1 MKTIIITKELDYPWL
16 HDILPSHHPLLVP
29 LCNKPFI
36 EFFIDFSI
44 LAGSTAIRI
53 ISDDTINDV
62 ESFCEKGNRW
72 GIDISY
78 ANSLASDNLD
88 KILEKNS
95 RFCSNERIMIINNIL
110 FIHYNKN
117 IDYRSFFAS
126 LPSGD
131 ILGFG
136 KRTLSLRGAPVASE
150 NIQEAP
156 PLSTVV
162 LDSIEHYYQLAEDLL
177 HNRLLHYVLPGYNNE
192 AGCYI
197 GRNVVIQK
205 SAKIVKPVIIGNN
218 VQILAGSIIGPAA
231 IIGNNVIVDR
241 KSTVSSSIVMDNTFI
256 GEELEVENKIAS
268 GNVLIDPESGHSLT
282 MEDPHLLSS
291 ISQTGSSTTLF
302 LRIVHSCIAASL
314 IIILFI
320 PYLLLRPILELR
332 GYWSTKQIIYHSGKP
347 RCKVTLPVTTLRKKG
362 LPGAL
367 AAFFSLDR
375 FMWLFKVLSGH
386 LDIIGSRPIEVTQK
400 NKAHHRPGVFS
411 YAEAEDWPQNDI
423 DSDIVDHYYAVHSN
437 IFKDIAMTHKALFN
451 RIHQDETL

>member
-1 MKTIIITKELDYPWL
+1 MKTIIITKGVDYPWL
-16 HDILPSHHPLLVP
+16 HDILPGHHPLLIP

-53 ISDDTINDV
+53 ISDETINDV
-62 ESFCEKGNRW
+62 ADFCEKGDRW

-78 ANSLASDNLD
+78 ANSLPSDSLN

-95 RFCSNERIMIINNIL
+95 KFCSNERIMIINNIL
-110 FIHYNKN
+110 FFHYNKN
-117 IDYRSFFAS
+117 ADYRSFFAS

-131 ILGFG
+131 VLGFDQ
-136 KRTLSLRGAPVASE
+136 KTLSLTGSPVASE
-150 NIQEAP
+150 NSRETP

-162 LDSIEHYYQLAEDLL
+162 LDSAGQYYELAKDLL

-218 VQILAGSIIGPAA
+218 VQILAGSVIGPAA

-241 KSTVSSSIVMDNTFI
+241 KSTVASSIVMDNTFI
-256 GEELEVENKIAS
+256 GEQLEVERKIAS
-268 GNVLIDPESGHSLT
+268 GNVLIDPESGQSLT

-291 ISQTGSSTTLF
+291 ISQTGGSATLF
-302 LRIVHSCIAASL
+302 LRIVHGCIAISL
-314 IIILFI
+314 ITLLLL

-332 GYWSTKQIIYHSGKP
+332 GSWSTKKTIYHSAKP
-347 RCKVTLPVTTLRKKG
+347 RCKVALPVTTLRKKG
-362 LPGAL
+362 MLSAL

-375 FMWLFKVLSGH
+375 YMWLFKVLSGH
-386 LDIIGSRPIEVTQK
+386 LDLIGSRPVEVTQES
-400 NKAHHRPGVFS
+400 KAHLRPGVFS

-423 DSDIVDHYYAVHSN
+423 DSDIVNHYYAVHSN
-437 IFKDIAMTHKALFN
+437 PFKDIAMTQKALFN
-451 RIHQDETL
+451 RIHQEDTV

>member
-1 MKTIIITKELDYPWL
+1 MKTIIITKKLDYPWL
-16 HDILPSHHPLLVP
+16 HDILPGHHPLLVP
-29 LCNKPFI
+29 LCNKPFV
-36 EFFIDFSI
+36 EFLIDFSI

-53 ISDDTINDV
+53 ISDEAVNDV
-62 ESFCEKGNRW
+62 EKFCEKGDRW

-78 ANSLASDNLD
+78 ANSLPSDSLH

-95 RFCSNERIMIINNIL
+95 RFCSDQRIMIINNIL

-117 IDYRSFFAS
+117 ADYRSYFAS

-131 ILGFG
+131 LPGFG
-136 KRTLSLRGAPVASE
+136 KKTLSLTGSPIASANSRE
-150 NIQEAP
+150 TP
-156 PLSTVV
+156 PLSMVV
-162 LDSIEHYYQLAEDLL
+162 LGSVGQYYQLAEDLL

-205 SAKIVKPVIIGNN
+205 SAKIIKPVIIGNN
-218 VQILAGSIIGPAA
+218 VQILAGSVIGPAA

-241 KSTVSSSIVMDNTFI
+241 NSSVASSIVMDNTFI

-291 ISQTGSSTTLF
+291 ISQTIGSATLF

-314 IIILFI
+314 IIILLL
-320 PYLLLRPILELR
+320 PYLFLRPILESR
-332 GYWSTKQIIYHSGKP
+332 GSWSTKQILYYSAKP
-347 RCKVTLPVTTLRKKG
+347 RCKVSLPVTTLRKKG
-362 LPGAL
+362 LLSTL
-367 AAFFSLDR
+367 AIFFSLDR
-375 FMWLFKVLSGH
+375 FLWLFKVLSGH
-386 LDIIGSRPIEVTQK
+386 LDIIGSRPIEVTQRSK
-400 NKAHHRPGVFS
+400 THHRPGVFN

-423 DSDIVDHYYAVHSN
+423 DSDIVNHYYAVHSN
-437 IFKDIAMTHKALFN
+437 FFKDIAMIQKALFN
-451 RIHQDETL
+451 RIHQEDTV

>member
-16 HDILPSHHPLLVP
+16 HDILPGHHPLLVP

-53 ISDDTINDV
+53 ISVDAINDV
-62 ESFCEKGNRW
+62 ESFCEKGDKW

-78 ANSLASDNLD
+78 ANSLPSDSLD

-95 RFCSNERIMIINNIL
+95 RFCSDQRIMIINNIL

-117 IDYRSFFAS
+117 ADYRSFFAS

-131 ILGFG
+131 VLGFG
-136 KRTLSLRGAPVASE
+136 KRTLSLTGSPVASE
-150 NIQEAP
+150 NSRERP
-156 PLSTVV
+156 PLSTAV
-162 LDSIEHYYQLAEDLL
+162 LDSVGQYYQLTEDLL

-192 AGCYI
+192 GGCYI

-218 VQILAGSIIGPAA
+218 VQILAGSVIGPAA

-241 KSTVSSSIVMDNTFI
+241 NSTVASSIVMDNTFI
-256 GEELEVENKIAS
+256 GEQLEVEKKIAS
-268 GNVLIDPESGHSLT
+268 GNVLIDPESGHLLT

-291 ISQTGSSTTLF
+291 ISQTSGSATLF

-314 IIILFI
+314 ILILLL
-320 PYLLLRPILELR
+320 PYLILIPILKAK
-332 GYWSTKQIIYHSGKP
+332 GSWSTKQIIYYSAKP
-347 RCKVTLPVTTLRKKG
+347 RSKVALPVTTLRKKG
-362 LPGAL
+362 LLGTL
-367 AAFFSLDR
+367 AVFFSLDR

-386 LDIIGSRPIEVTQK
+386 LDIIGSQPVEVTQR

-423 DSDIVDHYYAVHSN
+423 DSDIVNHYYAVHSN
-437 IFKDIAMTHKALFN
+437 LFKDITMTHKALFN
-451 RIHQDETL
+451 RIHQEESV